1 MFTAPEARIKPLV
14 VMELAKVIDQSPTA
28 DQAIA
33 IANNIV
39 NVELRNCCTDSSWS

>member
-1 MFTAPEARIKPLV
+1 
-14 VMELAKVIDQSPTA
+14 MELAKVIDQSPTT

-39 NVELRNCCTDSSWS
+39 NVELWNWCTDSSWN